1 MTKTQLE
8 ALIGCILLYKNN
20 EIVIQE
26 VTNTFILFR
35 ENPSKFFSMDFKELN
50 YEFLFE
56 LKIYLTEDD
65 DSLVPIAHYLEH
77 YEIK

>member
-26 VTNTFILFR
+26 VTNTFILF
-35 ENPSKFFSMDFKELN
+35 NKSP
-50 YEFLFE
+50 
-56 LKIYLTEDD
+56 
-65 DSLVPIAHYLEH
+65 
-77 YEIK
+77 